1 MTRILLA
8 TCLLAGVAACQST
21 EDRRVEGLT
30 LVAGNAIAQNTALQ
44 VIDPWPAGVQNT
56 DLVVPA
62 ERAASATS
70 ATEGTTTKTV
80 SE

>member
-1 MTRILLA
+1 MNRLLLA
-8 TCLLAGVAACQST
+8 AGLAFALAGCQST

-30 LVAGNAIAQNTALQ
+30 LDAGDAIATNTALQ

-62 ERAASATS
+62 ERATVSTGAT
-70 ATEGTTTKTV
+70 ATTTV